1 MGKCRSKLILISHP
15 KNFRHQ
21 GLSWIDQLP
30 HFQGSL
36 ISRIFAIK
44 LFLMTWKYIS
54 KNKNLHEINQR
65 RYMHNWPSW
74 IEHFWGL
81 LVWYL
86 WYLERLFTSIKCKW
100 KALVGLFDILSD
112 FQLKSTL
119 CQSPMMFAKFSP
131 IGFPTCCRFLQN
143 RLQPVARSR
152 QCSRKCSD
160 LLLNFAIL
168 QKDKKILFLCNRP
181 SWFYR
186 MTRKILFGKPVLHI
200 LNFPAVEF
208 SAQDITF

>member
-1 MGKCRSKLILISHP
+1 
-15 KNFRHQ
+15 
-21 GLSWIDQLP
+21 
-30 HFQGSL
+30 
-36 ISRIFAIK
+36 
-44 LFLMTWKYIS
+44 
-54 KNKNLHEINQR
+54 
-65 RYMHNWPSW
+65 MHNWPSW

-119 CQSPMMFAKFSP
+119 CQISRQWCLPSSLQLVFQPVADFCKT
-131 IGFPTCCRFLQN
+131 GFNLLLDPGNAAANVPTCC
-143 RLQPVARSR
+143 S
-152 QCSRKCSD
+152 
-160 LLLNFAIL
+160 IL

-200 LNFPAVEF
+200 LNSPAVEF
-208 SAQDITF
+208 SAQDLLVSSSELIIIFTGFLFQSVEDLAQDNFRCQYLAVIVAAQSTKSQYLKYFFYLLSRFHDSSVE